1 MISFPVFFRLAHL
14 ALQKVSKGYVV
25 FSYFQNSVAK
35 SDQKPKTKNGMNK
48 IIIDRLYIKLGFRL
62 WPNGTEVSRY
72 IENDITLSSYTIP
85 SGTHVDLNPS
95 VHFRNPDHFPEPD
108 KNIPERWLRKDE
120 ASEFKDLDLDLDKIN
135 KLIDA
140 AEKVRICKICL

>member
-1 MISFPVFFRLAHL
+1 MAVFIF
-14 ALQKVSKGYVV
+14 VSVSLMRENVRGLRENIKH
-25 FSYFQNSVAK
+25 
-35 SDQKPKTKNGMNK
+35 K
-48 IIIDRLYIKLGFRL
+48 IR
-62 WPNGTEVSRY
+62 S
-72 IENDITLSSYTIP
+72 
-85 SGTHVDLNPS
+85 S

-140 AEKVRICKICL
+140 AEKVRVCKIYYLITFKISSANCSSNGRLIE

>member
-1 MISFPVFFRLAHL
+1 M
-14 ALQKVSKGYVV
+14 
-25 FSYFQNSVAK
+25 
-35 SDQKPKTKNGMNK
+35 
-48 IIIDRLYIKLGFRL
+48 IKLTKAPIL
-62 WPNGTEVSRY
+62 PNCHVPNGYFCISYKLFTIIQLLAVFIFVSVSLMR
-72 IENDITLSSYTIP
+72 ENVRGLRENIKHKIRS
-85 SGTHVDLNPS
+85 S

-140 AEKVRICKICL
+140 AEKVRICKIYL

>member
-1 MISFPVFFRLAHL
+1 MCFTWYNLTDHFSKASVRLCSS
-14 ALQKVSKGYVV
+14 SKIWLI
-25 FSYFQNSVAK
+25 
-35 SDQKPKTKNGMNK
+35 DQ
-48 IIIDRLYIKLGFRL
+48 LYIKLGFRL

-95 VHFRNPDHFPEPD
+95 VHFRSPDHFPEPD

-140 AEKVRICKICL
+140 AEKVRICKIYL

>member
-1 MISFPVFFRLAHL
+1 MYEVLHFKSLGMRNLH
-14 ALQKVSKGYVV
+14 YV
-25 FSYFQNSVAK
+25 
-35 SDQKPKTKNGMNK
+35 DQ
-48 IIIDRLYIKLGFRL
+48 LYKKLGFRL

-108 KNIPERWLRKDE
+108 K
-120 ASEFKDLDLDLDKIN
+120 
-135 KLIDA
+135 
-140 AEKVRICKICL
+140 VRIF

>member
-1 MISFPVFFRLAHL
+1 MVDFLVFLPTIVQKKEKFRLGSIPL
-14 ALQKVSKGYVV
+14 TLI
-25 FSYFQNSVAK
+25 F
-35 SDQKPKTKNGMNK
+35 
-48 IIIDRLYIKLGFRL
+48 FRL

-72 IENDITLSSYTIP
+72 IENDITLSTYTIP

-108 KNIPERWLRKDE
+108 KHIPERWLRKDE

-140 AEKVRICKICL
+140 AEKVRICKI

>member
-1 MISFPVFFRLAHL
+1 MLASTYSFISL
-14 ALQKVSKGYVV
+14 
-25 FSYFQNSVAK
+25 
-35 SDQKPKTKNGMNK
+35 
-48 IIIDRLYIKLGFRL
+48 
-62 WPNGTEVSRY
+62 

-140 AEKVRICKICL
+140 AEKVRICKSYL